1 MHLIRAHEFGTA
13 DVLHYVED
21 EQPEPGRNQVRV
33 RLNAA
38 GVNPADT
45 YVLTGTY
52 AFLRPQLPFTPGWD
66 GAGVIDAVGPGVTGR
81 APGQRVFVA
90 ALPLGSSGTYAEFVV
105 ADTASVHPLPDSLT
119 FEQGAAVG
127 VPYLTAYRAL
137 FQRGGA
143 SAGETVLVHGASGG
157 VGIPAVQLAV
167 GAGLTVIG
175 TAGSDAGRDLVR
187 AQGAHHVLDHARP
200 GYLGEIQDLTQGRG
214 VDLIVEMLAN
224 ENLEKDFDALARRG
238 RIVVVGARGPVSFTP
253 RKAMIAEADI
263 RGTALWNMHPDE
275 IAEAQAAISRRL
287 GDGTLTPVVGRAF
300 ALAEAA
306 QAQRYVMDSH
316 AHGRVVLDCAQKR

>member
-1 MHLIRAHEFGTA
+1 VHLIRVHEFGTA

-21 EQPEPGRNQVRV
+21 EPPKPGRNQVRV
-33 RLNAA
+33 RLHAA

-45 YVLTGTY
+45 YVITGTY
-52 AFLRPQLPFTPGWD
+52 AFWRPQPPFTPGWD

-81 APGQRVFVA
+81 APGQRVYVA
-90 ALPLGSSGTYAEFVV
+90 ALPLGSSGTYAEYVV
-105 ADTASVHPLPDSLT
+105 AETASVHPLPDSLT

-127 VPYLTAYRAL
+127 IPYLTAYRAL

-143 SAGETVLVHGASGG
+143 RAGETVLVHGASGG
-157 VGIPAVQLAV
+157 VGIPAVQLAL

-175 TAGSDAGRDLVR
+175 TAGSGAGRDLVR
-187 AQGAHHVLDHARP
+187 AQGAHHVLDHARA
-200 GYLGEIQDLTQGRG
+200 GYLEEIRDMTQGHG

-238 RIVVVGARGPVSFTP
+238 RIVIVGARGPVPFTP
-253 RKAMIAEADI
+253 RKTMIAEADI
-263 RGTALWNMHPDE
+263 RGTALWNMHTDE
-275 IAEAQAAISRRL
+275 VAEAQSAISRRL

-300 ALAEAA
+300 PLAEAA
-306 QAQRYVMDSH
+306 EAQRYVMDSH
-316 AHGRVVLDCAQKR
+316 AHGRVVLDCAQ

>member
-1 MHLIRAHEFGTA
+1 MHLIRVHEFGTA

-21 EQPEPGRNQVRV
+21 EPPKPGRNQVRV
-33 RLNAA
+33 RLHAA

-45 YVLTGTY
+45 YVITGTY
-52 AFLRPQLPFTPGWD
+52 AFWRPQPPFTPGWD

-81 APGQRVFVA
+81 APGQRVYVA
-90 ALPLGSSGTYAEFVV
+90 ALPLGSSGTYAEYVV
-105 ADTASVHPLPDSLT
+105 AETASVHPLPDSLT

-127 VPYLTAYRAL
+127 IPYLTAYRAL

-143 SAGETVLVHGASGG
+143 RAGETVLVHGASGG
-157 VGIPAVQLAV
+157 VGIPAVQLAL

-175 TAGSDAGRDLVR
+175 TAGSGAGRDLVR
-187 AQGAHHVLDHARP
+187 AQGAHHVLDHARA
-200 GYLGEIQDLTQGRG
+200 GYLEEIRDMTQGHG

-238 RIVVVGARGPVSFTP
+238 RIVIVGARGPVPFTP
-253 RKAMIAEADI
+253 RKTMIAEADI
-263 RGTALWNMHPDE
+263 RGTALWNMHTDE
-275 IAEAQAAISRRL
+275 VAEAQSAISRRL

-300 ALAEAA
+300 PLAEAA
-306 QAQRYVMDSH
+306 EAQRYVMDSH
-316 AHGRVVLDCAQKR
+316 AHGRVVLDCAQ